1 MRDTIKRELITIIA
15 YNIIAILV
23 SAVISNSGID
33 KYLADKIL
41 DTIGEAWWILL
52 SWTGTYFAVRY
63 ICRKVYLDLLE
74 IKKKLPEKKEEG
86 GEKA

>member
-1 MRDTIKRELITIIA
+1 MRETIKKELRTIMA

-33 KYLADKIL
+33 KYLVDEIL
-41 DTIGEAWWILL
+41 YTIGEAWWILL
-52 SWTGTYFAVRY
+52 SWTAAYFAVRY
-63 ICRKVYLDLLE
+63 IGVKVIGDLKE
-74 IKKKLPEKKEEG
+74 IKKNLPTKKE